1 MKTVNRKWKDLK
13 MQKSDI
19 LSQTVIIENI
29 NYKAATHFALCNGS
43 QLRYL
48 IDLCGGKKRLSK
60 NISSYSK
67 KLGLLMQLMNI
78 MPFSLMRWLKLG
90 HYVKAELH
98 NEVEACRQSTQKKH
112 WNMIIGTYDEK
123 QKVVLQCFNDVGA
136 ADFVK
141 IGNAATEE
149 EMNAE
154 ISFLRKKMQY
164 SSFKIP
170 DLVSSSRRTEGAAFN
185 IQVTKEFTGNK
196 VEPVLTQEIVN
207 IYRELS
213 TDMKDGLAFSH
224 GDFAPWNLKKN
235 GEQYTLFDWEHCGYR
250 MPGFDLMHYAEI
262 IEVVINGK
270 GFSEAFESGL
280 ENIRKYLP
288 DFSINK
294 DKFLDEFRKLRKQ
307 IVW

>member
-1 MKTVNRKWKDLK
+1 MSN
-13 MQKSDI
+13 SGI
-19 LSQTVIIENI
+19 LSQVVKIEKTNR
-29 NYKAATHFALCNGS
+29 KSATHFALYNGS
-43 QLRYL
+43 ELRYL
-48 IDLCGGKKRLSK
+48 IDLNGGKKRLSK
-60 NISSYSK
+60 NISTYSK
-67 KLGLLMQLMNI
+67 KLSLLMRFIDIVPL
-78 MPFSLMRWLKLG
+78 SLLKLLG
-90 HYVKAELH
+90 LGSFAKTDLH
-98 NEVEACRQSTQKKH
+98 PEVDECRKDTRKKY
-112 WNMIIGTYDEK
+112 WNMIVGTYDEK

-141 IGNAATEE
+141 VGNVATEE

-170 DLVSSSRRTEGAAFN
+170 ALVSSTRRTDGAAFN
-185 IQVTKEFTGNK
+185 IQVTKEFIGDK
-196 VEPVLTQEIVN
+196 VLPVLTQKIVN
-207 IYRELS
+207 IYQELS
-213 TDMKDGLAFSH
+213 KDMKDGLVFSH

-250 MPGFDLMHYAEI
+250 MPGFDLMHYAVI

-270 GFSEAFESGL
+270 DFSEAFESGL

-307 IVW
+307 IA